1 MPEVKGGRALNT
13 FLGTHGSNYLKI
25 NGKNRHFWFVCRNNS
40 RSKCQYLTYTLFS
53 VSQRITK
60 QGNVF
65 CRPPRA
71 RIPGQRCVA
80 AGQSCFCPH
89 CSAKVAST
97 LSFPSSPPKV
107 SGPEAGMSVALWTW
121 SRGPSLQSRSSSSCL
136 GQWGL
141 LSALWK
147 VTHNGNNPCV
157 LRFYYIKPNYIGFHR
172 FCSNHGLNFFF
183 PLALI
188 LCLLHARSCA
198 ICCTDA

>member
-1 MPEVKGGRALNT
+1 MPVFNLHPLLRVPENHET
-13 FLGTHGSNYLKI
+13 
-25 NGKNRHFWFVCRNNS
+25 GKCVL
-40 RSKCQYLTYTLFS
+40 QA
-53 VSQRITK
+53 SQSPHPWTA
-60 QGNVF
+60 VW
-65 CRPPRA
+65 
-71 RIPGQRCVA
+71 A

-97 LSFPSSPPKV
+97 LSFPSSPPEV
-107 SGPEAGMSVALWTW
+107 SGPEAGMSVALWAW

-172 FCSNHGLNFFF
+172 FCSNHGLNLFF